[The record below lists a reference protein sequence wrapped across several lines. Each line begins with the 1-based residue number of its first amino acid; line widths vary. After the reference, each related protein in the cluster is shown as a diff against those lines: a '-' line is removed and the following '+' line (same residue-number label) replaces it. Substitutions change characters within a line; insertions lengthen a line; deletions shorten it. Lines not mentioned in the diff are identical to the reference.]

1 MANQTTSF
9 GIAQYILLFLVAALC
24 VGIVAWTMIT
34 AAHKDNITASTPTI
48 THITNTDPC
57 VQNITNTVS
66 QIWAYNPELVPQIYM
81 DMATNYANE
90 QITTKIYGACNDIK
104 FVCRPGQI
112 RRDCDPCAIGGGR
125 QMAMDQQIAD
135 MVQENCPET
144 QK

>member
-24 VGIVAWTMIT
+24 VGIVAWTMI
-34 AAHKDNITASTPTI
+34 AAANKKHNNGAQTI

-57 VQNITNTVS
+57 VQNITNQVS
-66 QIWAYNPELVPQIYM
+66 QIWAYNPELVPQVYM
-81 DMATNYANE
+81 DIAKNYANE
-90 QITTKIYGACNDIK
+90 QITTKIHGACNDIT

-125 QMAMDQQIAD
+125 QIAMDQQIAD
-135 MVQENCPET
+135 MIQENCPKT